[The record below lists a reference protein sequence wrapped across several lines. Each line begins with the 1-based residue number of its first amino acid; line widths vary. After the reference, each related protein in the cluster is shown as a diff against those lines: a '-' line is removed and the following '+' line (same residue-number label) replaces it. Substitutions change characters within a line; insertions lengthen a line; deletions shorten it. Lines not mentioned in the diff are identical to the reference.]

1 MLSSEALPEIALRA
15 TAAAR
20 RFRIF
25 LVVGAIGLTV
35 NQAVLYFLVAETG
48 VRVAAASPFAIAGSM
63 IVTFL
68 LNEHWTWRDRGSGA
82 IWRRASMYGVI
93 NSGGLIINWLVL
105 VTLTHFGLNY
115 LLANVIGAGVAAI
128 WNFGLNHAL
137 TWRR

>member
-1 MLSSEALPEIALRA
+1 MLTSEALLDIALRA
-15 TAAAR
+15 AAAAR

-25 LVVGAIGLTV
+25 LVVGAIGLAV
-35 NQAVLYFLVAETG
+35 NQGLLYALVAETHA
-48 VRVAAASPFAIAGSM
+48 RVATASPFAIAGSM

-68 LNEHWTWRDRGSGA
+68 LNEHWTWRDRGNGA
-82 IWRRASMYGVI
+82 VWRRAGMYGVI

-115 LLANVIGAGVAAI
+115 LLANVVGAGIAAI

>member
-15 TAAAR
+15 SAAAR

-25 LVVGAIGLTV
+25 LVVGAIGLAV
-35 NQAVLYFLVAETG
+35 NQGLLYLLVAETG
-48 VRVAAASPFAIAGSM
+48 ARVAIASPFAIAGSM
-63 IVTFL
+63 IVTFF
-68 LNEHWTWRDRGSGA
+68 LNENWTWRDRSGGG

-105 VTLTHFGLNY
+105 VSLTHFGLNY
-115 LLANVIGAGVAAI
+115 LLANVIGAGIAAI

>member
-1 MLSSEALPEIALRA
+1 MLSSEALPEVALRA

-25 LVVGAIGLTV
+25 LVVGAIGLAV
-35 NQAVLYFLVAETG
+35 NQGLLYLLVAETS
-48 VRVAAASPFAIAGSM
+48 VKVATASPFAIAGSM

-68 LNEHWTWRDRGSGA
+68 LNEHWTWRDRGDGA
-82 IWRRASMYGVI
+82 IWRRAGMYGVI

-115 LLANVIGAGVAAI
+115 LLANVVGAATAAV